1 VTNQPLTAFIF
12 DFDGTLAD
20 SLNHVVPLYNSVAPQ
35 FKVPQVTPAD
45 IPRLRRMGPRQ
56 AMDAYGVP
64 LWKVPR
70 ILQAVRAKLREHIDQ
85 LEPFGG
91 IGETLSTLS
100 LTGSRCLLL
109 SSNSRE
115 NVEAF
120 LSRHRFDCF
129 ERLVCGSSL
138 FGKGAR
144 LRKVL
149 AQASL
154 LAGSVAYV
162 GDEVRDIEAAQ
173 NAGVQSIAVSW
184 GYGDRESLLA
194 AKPNYLIDRP
204 EQLLDFGS
212 TSLLGATT
220 ARSHHAGGSS

>member
-1 VTNQPLTAFIF
+1 MSNQPLTAFIF

-20 SLNHVVPLYNSVAPQ
+20 TMNHVVPLYNSVADR
-35 FKVPQVTPAD
+35 FKVPQLSPAD

-56 AMDAYGVP
+56 AMDAYGIP

-70 ILQAVRAKLREHIDQ
+70 IMHAVTLKLREQIDR

-91 IGETLSTLS
+91 VAETLSTLS
-100 LTGSRCLLL
+100 LTGTRCLLL

-120 LSRHRFDCF
+120 LRRHRFDFF
-129 ERLVCGSSL
+129 ERLVCGTSL

-144 LRKVL
+144 LRNVL

-162 GDEVRDIEAAQ
+162 GDEVRDIEAARSV
-173 NAGVQSIAVSW
+173 GVQSIAVSW
-184 GYGDRESLLA
+184 GYADRETLLA

-204 EQLLDFGS
+204 EQLLDFRS
-212 TSLLGATT
+212 TSLLESA
-220 ARSHHAGGSS
+220 SSAESPRTS